1 MVEFVASPQ
10 VVRGKGASLRRNR
23 TQLSSVPLMGEQ
35 VIRSVICRV
44 QRICE
49 RDRSWKSNGVDERA
63 WQRRGPERTSSRV
76 GWGQQ
81 VRRRGRKCRWKGKKR
96 MSVKKRAGADRQLD
110 LLSKSDSRQEEVNG
124 GIVSEL
130 EVQVGRVSGG
140 VGHSVEE
147 LVKVDGSERR
157 SKRSGKVVTEEREEK
172 IVSALLGQSV
182 EAEGRTRKRSWQVR
196 K

>member
-1 MVEFVASPQ
+1 
-10 VVRGKGASLRRNR
+10 
-23 TQLSSVPLMGEQ
+23 
-35 VIRSVICRV
+35 
-44 QRICE
+44 
-49 RDRSWKSNGVDERA
+49 
-63 WQRRGPERTSSRV
+63 
-76 GWGQQ
+76 
-81 VRRRGRKCRWKGKKR
+81 

-110 LLSKSDSRQEEVNG
+110 LLGKSDSRQEEVNG